1 MKTLRKILVA
11 LLIIIAIPLVVAL
24 FVKKDYAVSRD
35 VVIKQPKR
43 VVFDYI
49 RYLKNQDNYSK
60 WASMDPAMK
69 KTYRGTDG
77 TVGFVS
83 RWESNHKDVGT
94 GEQEIK
100 KITDGERI
108 DYELRFYKPFE
119 ATEPAYM
126 TVADAGEGQTKVTWA
141 FSGHMNYPMNL
152 MMLFMNM
159 EEMIGKD
166 LESGLAKLKSVLES
180 QTTTADGS
188 KAFLENYYMQT
199 TANLEKAVSGLS
211 AAQMSFSPGEGKW
224 SVAQC
229 LEHIIATEKKMFA
242 DIKKDMDKP
251 AQPERKAEIK
261 STDADIIKMITDR
274 SAKYKAPKELQ
285 PAGNYASTAEA
296 LSAFMATRQAIAVYI
311 QNASLENLRNHIS
324 DYPTG
329 KADGYQNFLFL
340 AAHTARHTMQIEKV
354 KADPAFP
361 KQ

>member
-1 MKTLRKILVA
+1 MKVLKGILIVLA
-11 LLIIIAIPLVVAL
+11 IIIAVPLVVAL
-24 FVKKDYAVSRD
+24 FVKKDYAVSREI
-35 VVIKQPKR
+35 VINKPKPT
-43 VVFDYI
+43 VFDYI

-69 KTYRGTDG
+69 KSYRGTDG

-83 RWESNHKDVGT
+83 RWESNNDDVGT

-100 KITDGERI
+100 KITEGERI

-126 TVADAGEGQTKVTWA
+126 TVTDAGEGKTKVTWG
-141 FSGHMNYPMNL
+141 FSGHMSYPMNL
-152 MMLFMNM
+152 MLLFMNM

-166 LESGLAKLKSVLES
+166 LETGLAKLKIVLEA
-180 QTTTADGS
+180 QATTADGS
-188 KAFLENYYMQT
+188 KAFLESYYQQT
-199 TANLEKAVSGLS
+199 AANLKKAVAGLS
-211 AAQMSFSPGEGKW
+211 AAQMNFSPGEGRW

-229 LEHIIATEKKMFA
+229 LEHIIATEKKLFEE
-242 DIKKDMDKP
+242 IKKDMDKP
-251 AQPERKAEIK
+251 AQPERRAEIK
-261 STDADIIKMITDR
+261 STDADIIKMITNR
-274 SAKYKAPKELQ
+274 SEKYKAPKELQ
-285 PAGNYASTAEA
+285 PAGNYASTVEA
-296 LSAFMATRQAIAVYI
+296 LATFTATRQAITAYI
-311 QNASLENLRNHIS
+311 QGADLQNLRNHVS

-340 AAHTARHTMQIEKV
+340 AAHTARHTLQIEEV